1 MCEAMSQNNLKLS
14 ELFPYPTYE
23 EWKAAAESALNGAPF
38 DKKMITKT
46 YEEIDLQPIYSK
58 NDVEKLY
65 EILQNLPGEKPFI
78 RSTERLGYKIS
89 PWEIAQEINLPLPK
103 LFNEALTYDL
113 NRGQTRVVLSLNNDF
128 AIDPKNA
135 KIDKNL
141 LIADYKDFETALR
154 GIDLSKVSIKVKANS
169 LGLELASLIWA
180 YIVKNNFDKSKVN
193 VSLGIS
199 PLYHLKING
208 KAKVSISKLIDDAEQ
223 IIRWK
228 QANNINLKVI
238 TIDAETYLNGG
249 GNSVQDLAFAF
260 AEAAFIIRELLQ
272 RGLQIDDIAQSIEFD
287 FAIGPK
293 FFTEIAKFR
302 AARIIWAKIIE
313 AFGGND
319 QSQKIFIH
327 ASTSKINK
335 TIFDPN
341 VNMLRVTTEA
351 LSAVLGGCQS
361 INVGT
366 YDEAIGISGEFSRR
380 IARNVQNILFH
391 ETHLIDTV
399 DPASGAW
406 YLEVLTNQIA
416 LKAWDLF
423 REVEKLGGILEA
435 LKSGFIQNEIK
446 KTSSNRLANVAS
458 RRETLLGTNKYPNLK
473 EKPVTS
479 LIEIPNQEIENHINK
494 YTAKC
499 NNPNCEAA
507 VNEYRKVFSGDRKK
521 SFEKAVSA
529 FDECTTIGQLIE
541 ATGALD
547 TDGLE
552 ITPITPYRMGTI
564 FEELRQATSKANPE
578 DIKICLVNFGL
589 LKEYKIRND
598 FSTDFF
604 QVAGFDIVN
613 TDGAMNADEGIEQIK
628 NTNYKVYVI
637 CSTDERYAEIVEDF
651 AKKFKAIRPNAKL
664 ILAGYPTDLVE
675 NFRSA
680 GVDDFIH
687 IKTNIYEF
695 LSALMREIGILN

>member
-1 MCEAMSQNNLKLS
+1 MCEAMSQNYLKLS

-58 NDVEKLY
+58 NDVENLHN
-65 EILQNLPGEKPFI
+65 IMQNLPGEKPFI
-78 RSTERLGYKIS
+78 RATERLGYKIS

-103 LFNEALTYDL
+103 LFNEALIYDL
-113 NRGQTRVVLSLNNDF
+113 NRGQTRVVLSLNDDF

-135 KIDKNL
+135 IIDKNL
-141 LIADYKDFETALR
+141 LIADYKDLEASLK
-154 GIDLSKVSIKVKANS
+154 GIDLNKNSLKIKANS
-169 LGLELASLIWA
+169 LGLELAALIWA
-180 YIVKNNFDKSKVN
+180 YINKNNFDKSKIN
-193 VSLGIS
+193 ISFGIS

-223 IIRWK
+223 LIRWK
-228 QANNINLKVI
+228 QANNENAKVI

-272 RGLQIDDIAQSIEFD
+272 RGLQIDEIAQSIEFD

-293 FFTEIAKFR
+293 FFIEIAKFR
-302 AARIIWAKIIE
+302 AARILWSKIIE
-313 AFGGND
+313 AFGGNE

-335 TIFDPN
+335 TVFDPN

-366 YDEAIGISGEFSRR
+366 YDENIGISGEFSRR
-380 IARNVQNILFH
+380 VARNVQNILYH
-391 ETHLIDTV
+391 EAHLLDTV

-416 LKAWDLF
+416 HKAWNLF
-423 REVEKLGGILEA
+423 CEVEKHGGILDA
-435 LKSGFIQNEIK
+435 LKEGFVQAEIQKIAA
-446 KTSSNRLANVAS
+446 NRKANVAS
-458 RRETLLGTNKYPNLK
+458 RRETLLGTNKYPNLN

-479 LIEIPNQEIENHINK
+479 IFDIPQSEIENHIKK
-494 YTAKC
+494 YSEKC
-499 NNPNCEAA
+499 NNSNCEAA
-507 VNEYRKVFSGDRKK
+507 INDYRKVFNNDRKK
-521 SFEKAVSA
+521 SFEKAVAA
-529 FDECTTIGQLIE
+529 FNECTTIGQLID
-541 ATGALD
+541 ATGALN
-547 TDGLE
+547 TDGLT
-552 ITPITPYRMGTI
+552 INPIEPYRMGTI
-564 FEELRQATSKANPE
+564 FEELRQASAKANPE
-578 DIKICLVNFGL
+578 NIKICLANFGL

-604 QVAGFDIVN
+604 QVAGLDIVN
-613 TDGAMNADEGIEQIK
+613 TNGAMNSDEGVEQIR
-628 NTNYKVYVI
+628 NTDYKVYVI

-651 AKKFKAIRPNAKL
+651 AKKFKAVKPNAKL

-675 NFRSA
+675 KFRLA

-695 LSALMREIGILN
+695 LSGLMKEIGILN